1 MTVVLASRNKGKVA
15 ELQRLLTAQLGDV
28 IDLKSLDDVG
38 ITEDIE
44 ENGTTFEENAMIKAT
59 AAAGSGYPGLADDSG
74 LVVPALNMEPGIY
87 SARYAG
93 NHDDKANNALLL
105 KKLEGIGDRRAAFI
119 CSLVMVFPDG
129 SAPIRAVGAVEGE
142 ILLSPR
148 GENGFGYDPAG
159 NTLAELS
166 ADEKNAISHRG
177 AAVRMFA
184 RKFARRMLMVQQ
196 PPRSTPYK
204 RRKPCSCALRRI
216 GIRWTRVECPM
227 YFTPFIWQSR

>member
-1 MTVVLASRNKGKVA
+1 MKKMTVVLASRNKGKVA

-148 GENGFGYDPAG
+148 GENGFGYDPLFWYDPAG
-159 NTLAELS
+159 KTLAELS

-184 RKFARRMLMVQQ
+184 RKFARRMGL
-196 PPRSTPYK
+196 
-204 RRKPCSCALRRI
+204 
-216 GIRWTRVECPM
+216 VEDDG
-227 YFTPFIWQSR
+227 

>member
-148 GENGFGYDPAG
+148 GENGFGYDPLFWYDPAG
-159 NTLAELS
+159 KTLAELS

-184 RKFARRMLMVQQ
+184 RKFARRMGL
-196 PPRSTPYK
+196 
-204 RRKPCSCALRRI
+204 
-216 GIRWTRVECPM
+216 VEDDG
-227 YFTPFIWQSR
+227 